1 MPDAKLE
8 IGLKLTERVLA
19 GLTSHVLDLTRGGP
33 ARGVRIEL
41 LELGDDGARRL
52 VTTVSTN
59 TDGRTDRPGIAAAEA
74 RVGRFE
80 LVFHAGD

>member
-1 MPDAKLE
+1 M
-8 IGLKLTERVLA
+8 A
-19 GLTSHVLDLTRGGP
+19 GVTIHVLDLTRGGP

-52 VTTVSTN
+52 VTTASTN
-59 TDGRTDRPGIAAAEA
+59 SDGRTDRPLIAAAEA
-74 RVGRFE
+74 RVGGFE